1 MCQDYL
7 CCRVVTYDSI
17 KAPTYSFALDVTIP
31 ESTTVIICALK
42 PLTHMVTSS
51 SIRRFGGANVYQ
63 EWSSKKEITLYG
75 MLSA

>member
-17 KAPTYSFALDVTIP
+17 KALTYSFALDITIP
-31 ESTTVIICALK
+31 ERITVIICALK
-42 PLTHMVTSS
+42 PLAHMVTSS
-51 SIRRFGGANVYQ
+51 SIRRFGGAHVYQ

-75 MLSA
+75 MLSV

>member
-7 CCRVVTYDSI
+7 CCRVVTYDNI

-31 ESTTVIICALK
+31 ESTTVIVCALK
-42 PLTHMVTSS
+42 PLAHMVTSS
-51 SIRRFGGANVYQ
+51 SIRRFGGAHVYQ

>member
-31 ESTTVIICALK
+31 ESITVIVCALK
-42 PLTHMVTSS
+42 PLAHMVTFS
-51 SIRRFGGANVYQ
+51 SIQHSSDLVVLMSIKSGAPKRR
-63 EWSSKKEITLYG
+63 
-75 MLSA
+75 